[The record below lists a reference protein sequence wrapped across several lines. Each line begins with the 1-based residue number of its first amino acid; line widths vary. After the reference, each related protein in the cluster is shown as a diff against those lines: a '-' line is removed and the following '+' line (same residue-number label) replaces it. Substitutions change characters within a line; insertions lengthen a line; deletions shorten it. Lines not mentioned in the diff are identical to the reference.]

1 MKNKIK
7 EAIRFSKRTFIL
19 VVLILI
25 MTVSA
30 VSGYVYKSGQLLEN
44 NITIVN
50 SDISEDVYEVNVDVD
65 YDVYDLMYQQ
75 LVSDEIEDNLDD
87 TSIDNPFLI
96 YNPFGTNFNAINVYF
111 NDYCEKVSYTIKV
124 AGYQDYSQSLN
135 VEGDGYQIIGLISGE
150 TNTLILNVDDHS
162 YEYVLKMPKTSS
174 DVSNQLETVEGTS
187 STELSNG
194 LYAMLG
200 KDTRSNIFLYDNNG
214 TLRGELM
221 IKDDEYRSDR
231 ILTID
236 DNLVYCYSES
246 GFISVNSQGMIEDK
260 YDLNGYTMHHDFIYD
275 DKNHRLLVL
284 ANKNNGTT
292 IEDMIVSLD
301 LETKLTTTLV
311 DMKDL
316 LPDMYEDAVMPESGI
331 NTYGG
336 DELDWIHL
344 NSLTLSDDGSLI
356 VSSRELSSIIKLN
369 DIDTNVS
376 IDYIMADES
385 LYDGY
390 EEYSELLLNKDG
402 DFISQTGQHMIT
414 YVSDE
419 SLKDDQYY
427 LIMYNNN
434 FGNSTSRPNYDWSN
448 IEGVGNYKTGDN
460 SYFYKYLVD
469 DDSYSLVESIALPYS
484 AIVSSVEYYQDNL
497 VTCSGRDGSYG
508 EYDEDGNLIRQFNYE
523 VESHAYRV
531 LKYSFD
537 IWFN

>member
-1 MKNKIK
+1 
-7 EAIRFSKRTFIL
+7 
-19 VVLILI
+19 

-150 TNTLILNVDDHS
+150 KNTLILNVDDHS

-260 YDLNGYTMHHDFIYD
+260 YDLIGYTMHHDFIYD